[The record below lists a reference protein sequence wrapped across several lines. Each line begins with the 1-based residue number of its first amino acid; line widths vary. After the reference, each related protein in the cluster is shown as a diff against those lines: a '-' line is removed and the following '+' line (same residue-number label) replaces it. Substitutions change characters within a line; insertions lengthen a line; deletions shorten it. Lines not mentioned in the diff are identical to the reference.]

1 MPTTEDNLKTAF
13 AGESQ
18 ANRKYLAFAQKA
30 DQEKMPNVAR
40 MFKAIAEA
48 ETVHALNHLRAMGG
62 VKSTKENMEAALGGE
77 NYEVTKMYPPMVE
90 TAKKE
95 GKKAAEQTTSFA
107 LATEKVHEVMYKK
120 ALESVKAG
128 KDIPKTT
135 YWVCPVCGLTFE
147 GDFASLPDKCPVEGT
162 VKAKFI
168 KFE

>member
-1 MPTTEDNLKTAF
+1 MPNTDENLKTAF

-18 ANRKYLAFAQKA
+18 ANRRYLAFAQKA
-30 DQEKMPNVAR
+30 EQEKLPNLAR
-40 MFKAIAEA
+40 MFKAISEA

-62 VKSTKENMEAALGGE
+62 VKSTKENVEAALSGE

-95 GKKAAEQTTSFA
+95 GKKAAEQTTSFE
-107 LATEKVHEVMYKK
+107 LATEKVHEVMYRK
-120 ALESVKAG
+120 ALEAVKAG
-128 KDIPKTT
+128 KDIPKVT
-135 YWVCPVCGLTFE
+135 YWVCPVCGQTFE

-162 VKAKFI
+162 PKAKFL